1 MTKEQAV
8 NAHFSTLE
16 YESPAQ
22 CNRITGHLEGYM
34 ECYLYCNCDLSVL
47 NMQETT

>member
-1 MTKEQAV
+1 MTKDQAV
-8 NAHFSTLE
+8 NVHLSTLE

-22 CNRITGHLEGYM
+22 CNRITGHFEGDM

-47 NMQETT
+47 NVQEST